1 MMIGSEN
8 IATSAEKILQ
18 AATELFAMN
27 NFNAVSMKQIA
38 SASGC
43 NSALIS
49 YYFGGKKNLYQ
60 EVLNA
65 QAVVFFKLI
74 DEIRQM
80 DMPPLSKLRH
90 YVDALSKIQETNP
103 ESIPLICREL
113 LSPQPLF
120 EKFVKNK
127 LYILHQFMTELV
139 TDAIAC
145 GELHTEIKPTHVAF
159 TLESTIIFY
168 FLTQNQIQE
177 LGNYAPGEEG
187 VYLTQVLNTYL
198 ASLSK

>member
-27 NFNAVSMKQIA
+27 NFNAVSIKQIA

-127 LYILHQFMTELV
+127 LYTSSSSAASEPSAARK
-139 TDAIAC
+139 TARR
-145 GELHTEIKPTHVAF
+145 
-159 TLESTIIFY
+159 S
-168 FLTQNQIQE
+168 
-177 LGNYAPGEEG
+177 
-187 VYLTQVLNTYL
+187 
-198 ASLSK
+198 SLSSQALTSREPALFLSASSLALWPSVRSSGFFTSA

>member
-1 MMIGSEN
+1 M
-8 IATSAEKILQ
+8 
-18 AATELFAMN
+18 
-27 NFNAVSMKQIA
+27 
-38 SASGC
+38 
-43 NSALIS
+43 
-49 YYFGGKKNLYQ
+49 
-60 EVLNA
+60 
-65 QAVVFFKLI
+65 
-74 DEIRQM
+74 
-80 DMPPLSKLRH
+80 
-90 YVDALSKIQETNP
+90 
-103 ESIPLICREL
+103 
-113 LSPQPLF
+113 
-120 EKFVKNK
+120 
-127 LYILHQFMTELV
+127 HQFMTELV